1 MDPIRLLHKNGS
13 FVDCL
18 VNIYC
23 DPKDQIV
30 CKFQI
35 LSRQSME
42 DYKEYVLN
50 FKHNWELYKFQENST
65 SSNLN
70 IDSDVNH
77 TSRQQQ
83 QEADYSNFIAIEAP
97 ISASK
102 RHCDAVECE
111 KPKRVKLEYEELSSD
126 FSGYSELAD
135 FEGVDLNEILQ
146 ISNIKENIEKELN
159 LMSIC
164 PSFNAE
170 IRKEKAVF
178 FNGGFNINDSCQF
191 YENYYNND
199 SGYEDEQL
207 YQALIE
213 DNDLFESLQQAY

>member
-1 MDPIRLLHKNGS
+1 
-13 FVDCL
+13 
-18 VNIYC
+18 
-23 DPKDQIV
+23 
-30 CKFQI
+30 
-35 LSRQSME
+35 ME

-70 IDSDVNH
+70 IDSDVKN

-97 ISASK
+97 MSASK
-102 RHCDAVECE
+102 RHCDAIECE

-126 FSGYSELAD
+126 FCGYNELAD
-135 FEGVDLNEILQ
+135 FEGVDLNKILQ

-159 LMSIC
+159 LMST
-164 PSFNAE
+164 AE
-170 IRKEKAVF
+170 IRNEKAVF
-178 FNGGFNINDSCQF
+178 FNGSFNIINDSCQF
-191 YENYYNND
+191 YENFYNND